1 MNFYN
6 EHDPKAAAWIREL
19 IAAKLIPD
27 GIVDERSILEIQP
40 HELTRYTQCH
50 FFAGIAGWSLALTL
64 AGWPATRPVWTGS
77 CPCQPFSNAGKGLA
91 QADERHLWPA
101 FFNLIRERRP
111 ECVIG
116 EQVESAIGKGW
127 LDGIQTDLEGEGY
140 ALGSVV
146 LGAHSLG
153 APHIRQRLFW
163 AADSAGGQRQQRLR
177 SQGHELQRSAD
188 DCADGG
194 LGDDKSGGRGERG
207 DEAQP
212 WCGGHADST
221 GRARVDGVA
230 RSESGHG
237 RALFEGEWEGLSDTC
252 RTSENG
258 RMADTG
264 YSESSRRE
272 LHAEGSDRGARDEPA
287 PHGADGDGVAHSEQ
301 QGLEGHAG
309 NGDDGHEPGRLGAD
323 EARPASASGAAWD
336 SFDILPC
343 RDGKARRV
351 ESGTFPL
358 VDGIPGGVVP
368 GSDPSVSEAQATAES
383 RVMRLKGYGNA
394 IVPAVAA
401 EFLIAYLEIKSEP

>member
-27 GIVDERSILEIQP
+27 GVVDERSITEIKAN
-40 HELTRYTQCH
+40 ELTHYAQCH
-50 FFAGIAGWSLALTL
+50 FFAGIGGWSLALAL
-64 AGWPATRPVWTGS
+64 AGWTATRPVWTGS

-101 FFNLIRERRP
+101 FFNLIRECRP

-116 EQVESAIGKGW
+116 EQVEGAIGKGW

-163 AADSAGGQRQQRLR
+163 VADSKHAEWRA
-177 SQGHELQRSAD
+177 ELQEHGDAYRGDGFGGSGEL
-188 DCADGG
+188 GG
-194 LGDDKSGGRGERG
+194 LAD
-207 DEAQP
+207 A
-212 WCGGHADST
+212 GHA
-221 GRARVDGVA
+221 
-230 RSESGHG
+230 
-237 RALFEGEWEGLSDTC
+237 
-252 RTSENG
+252 
-258 RMADTG
+258 
-264 YSESSRRE
+264 ESSGRE
-272 LHAEGSDRGARDEPA
+272 LHTEGSDRGARDELTPY
-287 PHGADGDGVAHSEQ
+287 GADCDGVGESNKSGP
-301 QGLEGHAG
+301 QGH
-309 NGDDGHEPGRLGAD
+309 GRLDGLND
-323 EARPASASGAAWD
+323 SQGRQGKERHHPEAGFWSI
-336 SFDILPC
+336 FDIIPC
-343 RDGKARRV
+343 RDGKARRI

-368 GSDPSVSEAQATAES
+368 GSDPSVSEAQATAEA

-394 IVPAVAA
+394 IVPVVAS